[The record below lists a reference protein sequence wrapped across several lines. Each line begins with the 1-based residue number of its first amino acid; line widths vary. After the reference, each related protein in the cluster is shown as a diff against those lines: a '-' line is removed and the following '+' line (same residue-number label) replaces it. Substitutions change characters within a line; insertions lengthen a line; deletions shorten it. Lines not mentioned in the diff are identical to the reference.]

1 MLHQENSS
9 RELVWIEGQIVE
21 GWGCSECSWVFNPSG
36 PPAAGESLDEMK
48 RTFRTQL
55 SEEFASHACAE
66 HPRVKAQRLG
76 SGAWGNVRHAPI
88 AVLES

>member
-9 RELVWIEGQIVE
+9 RELVWIEGQNVE

-66 HPRVKAQRLG
+66 HPRVK
-76 SGAWGNVRHAPI
+76 GATPWRRRVG
-88 AVLES
+88 